1 MLSYLKT
8 VTFTLLKCRKNKR
21 IMILCVVCGTKKL
34 KFIKVQE
41 ASGVLSGS
49 GMKRHL
55 SQFPLLGLR
64 YKRNKSKVQNEWNN
78 R

>member
-1 MLSYLKT
+1 M
-8 VTFTLLKCRKNKR
+8 
-21 IMILCVVCGTKKL
+21 VCGTKKL

-64 YKRNKSKVQNEWNN
+64 YKRSKSKVQNEWNN

>member
-1 MLSYLKT
+1 M
-8 VTFTLLKCRKNKR
+8 
-21 IMILCVVCGTKKL
+21 VCGTEKF

-49 GMKRHL
+49 GMRTHL

-64 YKRNKSKVQNEWNN
+64 YKRSKIKVQNEWNSK
-78 R
+78 